1 MAVAISLLRGV
12 NVGGHHKIKMEELRE
27 LYESLG
33 LRHAQTYVQSGN
45 VVFRTDARDFTRL
58 SKRIAD
64 AIEQRFAFRPGV
76 ILRTAADLRA
86 VIAAN
91 PFASRRDLDPSRLLV
106 QFLASEPPAD
116 ARERILRIESEPEE
130 LRMEG
135 RELYI
140 YYPSGMARPK
150 VPWTSLRGYCRR
162 PVPAGTGTQSGSC
175 WRWRRAWTPSMVSKG
190 LRKND
195 SSATDV
201 ARQA

>member
-1 MAVAISLLRGV
+1 MTAAVSLLRGV

-76 ILRTAADLRA
+76 VLRTAADLRG

-106 QFLASEPPAD
+106 QFLESEPPAD
-116 ARERILRIESEPEE
+116 VRERVLRIESEPEE
-130 LRMEG
+130 LRMAG

-140 YYPSGMARPK
+140 YYPNGMARPK
-150 VPWTSLRGYCRR
+150 VAWAFIERILQTPCTGRNWNTVRKLLEMAESLD
-162 PVPAGTGTQSGSC
+162 AS
-175 WRWRRAWTPSMVSKG
+175 
-190 LRKND
+190 
-195 SSATDV
+195 
-201 ARQA
+201 